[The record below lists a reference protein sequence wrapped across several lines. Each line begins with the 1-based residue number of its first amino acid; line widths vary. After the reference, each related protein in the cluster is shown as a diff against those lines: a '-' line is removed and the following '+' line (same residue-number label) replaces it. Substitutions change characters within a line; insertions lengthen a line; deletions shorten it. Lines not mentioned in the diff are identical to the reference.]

1 MSGSWLP
8 TSLMFFSCRRYIL
21 HNDPCLLVRF
31 SYMTFQSPVQYH
43 YDIAV
48 YLGVLSFTVLYS
60 TLLYIQREDND

>member
-1 MSGSWLP
+1 
-8 TSLMFFSCRRYIL
+8 
-21 HNDPCLLVRF
+21 
-31 SYMTFQSPVQYH
+31 MTFQSPVQYH